1 VYAFDSRFL
10 ATAGASGAIYGLF
23 AAALL
28 LARELQLNL
37 QWLVGTIV
45 FNFVFTFSVPGI
57 SKYGHVGGFIAGGL
71 ATAAIAG
78 VPWKRRRLQTQL
90 QVAGLGGLLVV
101 IVLGTLWRTAV
112 LA

>member
-1 VYAFDSRFL
+1 SRFL

-28 LARELQLNL
+28 LARELQVNMQL
-37 QWLVGTIV
+37 LVGTIV
-45 FNFVFTFSVPGI
+45 LNFVFTFGVPGI

-78 VPWKRRRLQTQL
+78 VPWKRRRLPTQVQISGL
-90 QVAGLGGLLVV
+90 AGLFAV
-101 IVLGTLWRTAV
+101 IVLVVVWRTAV